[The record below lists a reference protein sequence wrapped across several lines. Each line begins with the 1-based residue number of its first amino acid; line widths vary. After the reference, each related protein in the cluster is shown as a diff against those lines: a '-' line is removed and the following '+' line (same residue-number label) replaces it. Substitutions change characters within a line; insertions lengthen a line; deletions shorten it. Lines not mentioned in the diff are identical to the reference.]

1 MVLHVIGGPRTFLG
15 QICVKYIACWIQNYV
30 LKNPQWNLL
39 LEKNSCHSKKCIL
52 ISPYTAWMFIS
63 RAFWTQNTIV
73 HTWTGCRWT
82 EAKPEF
88 TQSKSRLCTVKPS
101 SILLA
106 VQSPTRFPIMLLELL
121 WLFFYTLWL
130 LAMSV
135 HALHFSQKEIWFV
148 SLLWGYGLVL
158 WLAWVYGMQP
168 TWWCSGHKPR
178 V

>member
-121 WLFFYTLWL
+121 WLFFYTLWQVGCTAGHVCPCFAL
-130 LAMSV
+130 LPEGDMICFPT
-135 HALHFSQKEIWFV
+135 LRIWA
-148 SLLWGYGLVL
+148 SLMACLGLWNAANMVVF
-158 WLAWVYGMQP
+158 W
-168 TWWCSGHKPR
+168 S
-178 V
+178 